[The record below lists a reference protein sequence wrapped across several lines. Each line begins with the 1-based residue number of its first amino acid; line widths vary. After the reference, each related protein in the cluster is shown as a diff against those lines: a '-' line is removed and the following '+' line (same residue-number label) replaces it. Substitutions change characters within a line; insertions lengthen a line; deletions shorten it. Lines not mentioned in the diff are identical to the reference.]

1 MTSLDII
8 QYAFMLAC
16 APLAITIILVAVPF
30 SQSMRHAV
38 GVVLAA
44 WFALTALTQ
53 IPNVGPLPGGL
64 FGIVLPVILVSL
76 FMTFS
81 PIARQTINVINMP
94 LLVSLHITRL
104 AGGLFLLLA
113 LEGRLSNPFAFYAGW
128 GDILAA
134 TLAIP
139 AALIAWRANPGWEK
153 WVLSWN
159 VIGFVDFVSAV
170 SLGTTSA
177 TGSPLQLFF
186 EAPGTGILGELPWR
200 FIPSYFV
207 PLYIMIHIALF
218 IRLVPAVFGKPSLA
232 KSVPA

>member
-1 MTSLDII
+1 
-8 QYAFMLAC
+8 
-16 APLAITIILVAVPF
+16 
-30 SQSMRHAV
+30 
-38 GVVLAA
+38 
-44 WFALTALTQ
+44 
-53 IPNVGPLPGGL
+53 
-64 FGIVLPVILVSL
+64 
-76 FMTFS
+76 
-81 PIARQTINVINMP
+81 
-94 LLVSLHITRL
+94 
-104 AGGLFLLLA
+104 LLA

-139 AALIAWRANPGWEK
+139 AALIAWRAKEGWEK

-218 IRLVPAVFGKPSLA
+218 IRLVPAVFGKASLA

>member
-1 MTSLDII
+1 MPSLDII
-8 QYAFMLAC
+8 QFAFMFAC
-16 APLAITIILVAVPF
+16 APLAITIILIAVPL
-30 SQSMRHAV
+30 SQTMRLAV
-38 GVVLAA
+38 GLVLAA
-44 WFALTALTQ
+44 WFGLTAFTQ

-64 FGIVLPVILVSL
+64 FGIVLPIILVSL
-76 FMTFS
+76 FMAFS
-81 PIARQTINVINMP
+81 PVARQTINAMNVP

-104 AGGLFLLLA
+104 AGGLFILLA

-139 AALIAWRANPGWEK
+139 AALLAWRAKEGWEK
-153 WVLSWN
+153 WVLAWN
-159 VIGFVDFVSAV
+159 VIGFADFMSAV
-170 SLGTTSA
+170 SLGVTSQA
-177 TGSPLQLFF
+177 GSPLQLFF

-218 IRLVPAVFGKPSLA
+218 IRLVPAVFGTPTIA

>member
-1 MTSLDII
+1 MPGLDII
-8 QYAFMLAC
+8 QFAFMLAC
-16 APLAITIILVAVPF
+16 APLAIIIILVAFPF
-30 SQSMRHAV
+30 SQIMRWAV
-38 GVVLAA
+38 GFVLAA
-44 WFALTALTQ
+44 WFALTAVTQ
-53 IPNVGPLPGGL
+53 IPNIGPLPGGL

-76 FMTFS
+76 F
-81 PIARQTINVINMP
+81 IAFNPSARHAIQTMNVP

-128 GDILAA
+128 GDVVAA
-134 TLAIP
+134 TLALP
-139 AALIAWRANPGWEK
+139 AALIAWRAKEGWEK
-153 WVLSWN
+153 WVLAWN
-159 VIGFVDFVSAV
+159 VIGFTDFMSAV
-170 SLGTTSA
+170 SLGFTSA

-218 IRLVPAVFGKPSLA
+218 MRLVPAVFGKAALA